1 MTGICV
7 NGCSKGFYGDKCIT
21 ECPLGYYGF
30 NCTSVCSKTCS
41 TPSVCDRFTGT
52 CFDGCLTGF
61 SGDRCLN
68 DDGFRCPSLVYIL
81 FFVVLLFVFVRKK
94 KGTTNTAD
102 SSKDISTFL
111 KKDMI

>member
-1 MTGICV
+1 MPTWFFGFKCTGIC
-7 NGCSKGFYGDKCIT
+7 SR
-21 ECPLGYYGF
+21 
-30 NCTSVCSKTCS
+30 TCA
-41 TPSVCDRFTGT
+41 TPGRPDLFTGT
-52 CFDGCLTGF
+52 CFDGCLPGF